1 MLTRKK
7 VQTSILLIIGILLLI
22 NFLAS
27 RFFFR
32 LDYTEDQRY
41 SLSSAT
47 KNILNELNEPVTISA
62 YFSEDLPPDIEKV
75 QQDFRD
81 LLVEY
86 SSSSG
91 GLIVYEFI
99 NPSVDQESEMK
110 AQQGG
115 VQPIMINVR
124 ERDQMKQQRAYLG
137 AVLQMGD
144 RKEVIPFIQ
153 PGAAMEYALSTN
165 IKKLSV
171 KNKPAIALLQGHG
184 EATLSS
190 IPQLNNQLSILYS
203 IEPIEFSDT
212 TGVPSKYKT
221 LVVIAPKDTVSELH
235 FSYLDEFL
243 NRGGRLL
250 LALNTVEG
258 NLSNGMGE
266 KVYTGFENWLKQK
279 GIEVEDNFVIDA
291 NCSNVMVRQQQGYF
305 VMNTPVKFP
314 YLPVITNFTKHP
326 ITEGLES
333 VVLPFASPIKMTS
346 TDTSVIIFP
355 LAVTSEKSGVQ
366 NAPLYFDVMKQWSAS
381 DFTLASLPISVLAEG
396 KVPGSSGFKII
407 VFSDGDFVV
416 NGEGQGAQQLGED
429 NISLMSNAIDWLS
442 DDTGLIE
449 LRTKGVTS
457 RPLDPSLEDSTKTML
472 KYLNFLLPILLVILY
487 GAFRFQFKRKIRNE
501 LMATDYVPDSKQ

>member
-7 VQTSILLIIGILLLI
+7 VQTSILLVLGILLLI

-41 SLSSAT
+41 SLSKAT
-47 KNILNELNEPVTISA
+47 KSILNELNEPVTISA

-75 QQDFRD
+75 RQDFRD

-99 NPSVDQESEMK
+99 NPSTDQESEMK
-110 AQQGG
+110 AQQSGI
-115 VQPIMINVR
+115 QPIMINVR

-171 KNKPAIALLQGHG
+171 KDKPGIALLQGHG
-184 EATLSS
+184 EATLSA

-203 IEPIEFSDT
+203 IEPLEFTDT
-212 TGVPSKYKT
+212 TGVPFNFKT
-221 LVVIAPKDTVSELH
+221 LVIIAPKDTVPEFH
-235 FSYLDEFL
+235 FNYLDDFL

-250 LALNTVEG
+250 LAFNTVEG

-279 GIEVEDNFVIDA
+279 GIEVEENFVIDA

-314 YLPVITNFTKHP
+314 YLPIITNFTKHP

-346 TDTSVIIFP
+346 TDTSVIMFP

-366 NAPLYFDVMKQWSAS
+366 NAPLYFDVMKQWTAS
-381 DFTLASLPISVLAEG
+381 DFTLSSLPIAVLAEE
-396 KVPGSSGFKII
+396 KVPGTSGYKII
-407 VFSDGDFVV
+407 VFSNGDFVV

-429 NISLMSNAIDWLS
+429 NISFMSNAIDWLS

-472 KYLNFLLPILLVILY
+472 KYLNFLLPIILIILY
-487 GAFRFQFKRKIRNE
+487 GVFRFQINRKVRNE